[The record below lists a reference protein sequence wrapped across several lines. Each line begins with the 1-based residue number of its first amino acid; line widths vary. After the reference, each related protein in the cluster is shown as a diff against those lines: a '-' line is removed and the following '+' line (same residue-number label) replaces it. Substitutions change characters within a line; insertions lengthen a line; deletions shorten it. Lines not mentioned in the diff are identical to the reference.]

1 MVAVATSQGEARVT
15 PGSFRESLRATMPHD
30 DRENDPTLAF
40 LRAIWDLDHRLQ
52 SQSKRMKQSTGVTG
66 PQRFVLRML
75 LLSPDTTASAIA
87 RKLFFHK
94 STVTVILRSLEKAKL
109 VARAPSTSDKRA
121 VVLTLTAKGRK
132 IAEQRTGTVESHVRK
147 ALSKLPAREVDV
159 ARRVIEAVAG
169 EMTT

>member
-1 MVAVATSQGEARVT
+1 
-15 PGSFRESLRATMPHD
+15 MPHD
-30 DRENDPTLAF
+30 NGPSRPRSDHDNDPALAF

-66 PQRFVLRML
+66 PQRFVLKMM
-75 LLSPDTTASAIA
+75 LLSPETTASEIA

-109 VARAPSTSDKRA
+109 VARTPSTSDKRS

-132 IAEQRTGTVESHVRK
+132 IAEQRSGTVESLVRK
-147 ALSKLPAREVDV
+147 ALARLPAREVET
-159 ARRVIEAVAG
+159 ARKVIEAVAG
-169 EMTT
+169 EMV

>member
-1 MVAVATSQGEARVT
+1 
-15 PGSFRESLRATMPHD
+15 MPHD
-30 DRENDPTLAF
+30 TDDPALAF

-66 PQRFVLRML
+66 PQRFVLKMM
-75 LLSPDTTASAIA
+75 LLSPETTASEIA

-109 VARAPSTSDKRA
+109 VARTPNPSDRRA
-121 VVLTLTAKGRK
+121 YVLSLTAKGRK
-132 IAEQRTGTVESHVRK
+132 IAEQRAGTVEAHVRK
-147 ALSKLPAREVDV
+147 ALSKLSARDVDV
-159 ARRVIEAVAG
+159 ARRVIEAVAR

>member
-1 MVAVATSQGEARVT
+1 MKTS
-15 PGSFRESLRATMPHD
+15 RATMPHD
-30 DRENDPTLAF
+30 ADDPALAF

-66 PQRFVLRML
+66 PQRFVLRMV
-75 LLSPDTTASAIA
+75 LLSPDTTASEIA

-109 VARAPSTSDKRA
+109 VAREPSTSDKRA

-132 IAEQRTGTVESHVRK
+132 IAEQRSGTVESHVRK
-147 ALSKLPAREVDV
+147 ALSRLPARDV
-159 ARRVIEAVAG
+159 EIARGVIEAVAVA
-169 EMTT
+169 MK